1 MWDTTVTS
9 NYDDVDITLYVH
21 SVYMQQWGI
30 IGIRARLNKS
40 ENARSMNV
48 SLSGIVGNLPPDR
61 FRLYYNVSSGLC

>member
-9 NYDDVDITLYVH
+9 NYNDVDITLYVH

-30 IGIRARLNKS
+30 IGIRAGLNKS
-40 ENARSMNV
+40 EDARSMNV